1 MVLRNVAKTFSLEE
15 QRQEIN
21 EIAVDLDAVNTTLTN
36 WNAANWDTAYSW
48 GDHAQAGYYTAGN
61 NIKLN
66 DEVKLI
72 FGTGDDLQIR
82 HTGATSFITQV
93 SDIGDLYI
101 VSLNDDNDVVIQTDD
116 GSGNTVDYFRADGST
131 GESILSHYGSTK
143 LATKSTGVD
152 ISGDIVVSGNVDG
165 RDVASDGTKLDG
177 IETGATA
184 DQTGAEIKTA
194 YEGEADTNAFTDA
207 EQTKLAGIETGAT
220 VNAATGGTSGGL
232 GTQADPQ
239 YGSVQFRGGTNTL
252 LGDSVFVYET
262 TNNRLSI
269 GQTVGGTATLNVV
282 TPGATSVDT
291 AYFYASESGA
301 DNRIRINTVANLGGD
316 PYIKFDA
323 GGSNMIVGEYY
334 QGTTDNQL
342 LMGVGESPS
351 GGVIGFGVDGDGKT
365 WSGTHV
371 DGNGQFTIRNN
382 VASRYTNFEL
392 TGDST
397 TNYRMIKASG
407 KFITRG
413 TVERNIDI
421 VASRDSGT
429 NINQMVQVTFHLNSA
444 VTNHAGKITF
454 QAGCHRN
461 SGGNF
466 TFWTTTPQVTMINGS
481 GYGAGTVSWVGA
493 GTNDKTLRYVTG
505 TNVNYTNFMHDII
518 VTGYDNANFDV
529 L

>member
-36 WNAANWDTAYSW
+36 WNASQWDTAYGW
-48 GDHAQAGYYTAGN
+48 GDHALAGYLVATSTDKTNWNTAFGWGDHASAGYLTAYQTDAQIKTSYEAN
-61 NIKLN
+61 ADTNAFTDAFQTKLN
-66 DEVKLI
+66 GIEE
-72 FGTGDDLQIR
+72 
-82 HTGATSFITQV
+82 GATADQTAAEIRTLVGSA
-93 SDIGDLYI
+93 SDSN
-101 VSLNDDNDVVIQTDD
+101 VFTD
-116 GSGNTVDYFRADGST
+116 A
-131 GESILSHYGSTK
+131 LQTK
-143 LATKSTGVD
+143 LS
-152 ISGDIVVSGNVDG
+152 
-165 RDVASDGTKLDG
+165 G

-207 EQTKLAGIETGAT
+207 EQTKLSGIEAGAT

-429 NINQMVQVTFHLNSA
+429 NINQMVQVTFYLNSA
-444 VTNHAGKITF
+444 TTNHAGKITF
-454 QAGCHRN
+454 QAGCYRVG
-461 SGGNF
+461 GGNF